1 MNRGDWLTE
10 EQTPSYRT
18 QWRVRRVL
26 HEEQTPFQH
35 LQLVELEDFGRALV
49 LDGAVQTTV
58 GDEYIYHEMIA
69 HVPLFTHP
77 SPERVLVIGGGDGGT
92 VREVARHPSVTSI
105 DMVEIDRAVVETCR
119 RYLPE
124 TACGLDHPKVNL
136 MIGDGLAWVA
146 GREEEYDVIL
156 VDSSDPV
163 GPAEGLF
170 NRAFYANVYQA
181 LRPDGIFVAQVLS
194 PFFHQKLIRDVHQV
208 VASIFPV
215 VLPYLAVVPTYPS
228 GLHCFMLGSKRHSP
242 LRKGIGAPTW
252 PTRWY
257 TPEVHRAAFQLPPV
271 VGELV
276 QPAAAR
282 EHAESPVQ
290 AAPTA

>member
-1 MNRGDWLTE
+1 MSRDEWLIE
-10 EQTPSYRT
+10 EQTQGYRT

-35 LQLVELEDFGRALV
+35 LQLVEMEDFGRALV
-49 LDGAVQTTV
+49 LDSAVQTTV

-77 SPERVLVIGGGDGGT
+77 NPERVLIIGGGDGGT
-92 VREVARHPSVTSI
+92 AREVCRHSSVQKV
-105 DMVEIDRAVVETCR
+105 DMVEIDRAVVEACR

-136 MIGDGLAWVA
+136 VIGDGLAWVA
-146 GREEEYDVIL
+146 ERRGEYDVIL

-163 GPAEGLF
+163 GPAVGLF
-170 NRAFYANVYQA
+170 NRAFYENVYRA
-181 LRPDGIFVAQVLS
+181 LKPDGLFVAQVLS
-194 PFFHQKLIRDVHQV
+194 PFFHKKLIHDVYQV
-208 VASIFPV
+208 VASIFPITM
-215 VLPYLAVVPTYPS
+215 PYLTVVPTYPS

-242 LRKGIGAPTW
+242 LRQGVRVPSW

-257 TPEVHRAAFQLPPV
+257 TPAVHRAAFQLPPV
-271 VGELV
+271 VAELL
-276 QPAAAR
+276 QPTAAP
-282 EHAESPVQ
+282 EHAEGPCH
-290 AAPTA
+290 AAPTV

>member
-1 MNRGDWLTE
+1 MSRDEWLIE
-10 EQTPSYRT
+10 EQTPGYRT

-35 LQLVELEDFGRALV
+35 LQLVEMEDFGRALV
-49 LDGAVQTTV
+49 LDSAVQTTV

-77 SPERVLVIGGGDGGT
+77 NPERVLIIGGGDGGT
-92 VREVARHPSVTSI
+92 AREVCRHSSVQKV
-105 DMVEIDRAVVETCR
+105 DMVEIDRAVVEACR

-136 MIGDGLAWVA
+136 VIGDGLAWVA
-146 GREEEYDVIL
+146 ERRGEYDVIL

-163 GPAEGLF
+163 GPAVGLF
-170 NRAFYANVYQA
+170 NRAFYENVYRA
-181 LRPDGIFVAQVLS
+181 LKPDGLFVAQVLS
-194 PFFHQKLIRDVHQV
+194 PFFHKKLIHDVYQV
-208 VASIFPV
+208 VASIFPITM
-215 VLPYLAVVPTYPS
+215 PYLTVVPTYPS

-242 LRKGIGAPTW
+242 LRQGVRVPSW

-257 TPEVHRAAFQLPPV
+257 TPAVHRAAFQLPPV
-271 VGELV
+271 VAELL
-276 QPAAAR
+276 QPTAAP
-282 EHAESPVQ
+282 EHAEGPCH
-290 AAPTA
+290 AAPTV

>member
-1 MNRGDWLTE
+1 MNHGDWLTE

-35 LQLVELEDFGRALV
+35 LQLVELEDFGRTLV

-58 GDEYIYHEMIA
+58 GDEYIYREMIA

-77 SPERVLVIGGGDGGT
+77 NPERVLVIGGGDGGT
-92 VREVARHPSVTSI
+92 AREVSRHPAVKSV
-105 DMVEIDRAVVETCR
+105 DMVEIDRAVVDACR

-136 MIGDGLAWVA
+136 VIGDGLAWVA
-146 GREEEYDVIL
+146 GRSGEYDVIL

-170 NRAFYANVYQA
+170 NRTFYENVYRA
-181 LRPDGIFVAQVLS
+181 LKPEGIFVAQVLS
-194 PFFHQKLIRDVHQV
+194 PFFHQRLIRDVYQV
-208 VASIFPV
+208 VASIFPITM
-215 VLPYLAVVPTYPS
+215 PYLTVVPTYPS
-228 GLHCFMLGSKRHSP
+228 GLHCFMLGSKRHTP
-242 LRKGIGAPTW
+242 LRQGMEAPSW

-271 VGELV
+271 VAALV
-276 QPAAAR
+276 QPTIAP

>member
-1 MNRGDWLTE
+1 MNHGDWLIE

-77 SPERVLVIGGGDGGT
+77 NPERVLVIGGGDGGT
-92 VREVARHPSVTSI
+92 AREVARHPSVKGI
-105 DMVEIDRAVVETCR
+105 DMVEIDRAVVDACR
-119 RYLPE
+119 RHLPE

-136 MIGDGLAWVA
+136 VIGDGLAWVA
-146 GREEEYDVIL
+146 GRSDAYDVIL

-170 NRAFYANVYQA
+170 NRTFYENVYRA
-181 LRPDGIFVAQVLS
+181 LKPGGIFVAQVLS
-194 PFFHQKLIRDVHQV
+194 PFFHQKLIRDVYQV
-208 VASIFPV
+208 VASIFPITM
-215 VLPYLAVVPTYPS
+215 PYLAVVPTYPS
-228 GLHCFMLGSKRHSP
+228 GLHCFMLGSKEHSP
-242 LRKGIGAPTW
+242 LRPGIGAPTW
-252 PTRWY
+252 RTRWY

-271 VGELV
+271 VAELL
-276 QPAAAR
+276 QPAAAPEGAQR
-282 EHAESPVQ
+282 PVQ
-290 AAPTA
+290 AASTP

>member
-1 MNRGDWLTE
+1 MNHGDWLTE

-35 LQLVELEDFGRALV
+35 LQLVELEDFGRTLV

-77 SPERVLVIGGGDGGT
+77 NPERVLVIGGGDGGT
-92 VREVARHPSVTSI
+92 AREVSRHPAVKSV
-105 DMVEIDRAVVETCR
+105 DMVEIDRAVVDACR

-136 MIGDGLAWVA
+136 VIGDGLAWVA
-146 GREEEYDVIL
+146 GRSGEYDVIL

-170 NRAFYANVYQA
+170 NRTFYENVYRA
-181 LRPDGIFVAQVLS
+181 LKPEGIFVAQVLS
-194 PFFHQKLIRDVHQV
+194 PFFHQRLIRDVYQV
-208 VASIFPV
+208 VASIFPITM
-215 VLPYLAVVPTYPS
+215 PYLTVVPTYPS
-228 GLHCFMLGSKRHSP
+228 GLHCFMLGSKRHTP
-242 LRKGIGAPTW
+242 LRQGMEAPSW

-271 VGELV
+271 VAALV
-276 QPAAAR
+276 QPTIAP